1 MFYHDEF
8 DIGRVVSSRLEITGG
23 LSLGCGYERQKLS
36 RTQFSNTAAED
47 G

>member
-8 DIGRVVSSRLEITGG
+8 DIGRVVPADWKLPGA
-23 LSLGCGYERQKLS
+23 LSPGCDYERQKLS
-36 RTQFSNTAAED
+36 RAQFSNTAAED

>member
-8 DIGRVVSSRLEITGG
+8 DIGCVVSSRLEITGA
-23 LSLGCGYERQKLS
+23 LSPGCDFERQKLS